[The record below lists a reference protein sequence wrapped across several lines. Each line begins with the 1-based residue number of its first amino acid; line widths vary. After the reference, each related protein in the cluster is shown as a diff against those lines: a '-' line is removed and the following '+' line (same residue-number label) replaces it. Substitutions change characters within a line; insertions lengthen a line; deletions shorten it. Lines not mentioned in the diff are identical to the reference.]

1 MMRARILLVDDETAL
16 ARLLENHLKRLGY
29 DVDSFSDPASA
40 LAAFQSAAPP
50 FNLVIADMTMP
61 GMSGEELL
69 TRILELDG
77 NVQALLCSGYPDA
90 GSHLRETLRER
101 VAFLHK
107 PFLPK
112 MLSDAVAQLL
122 SPGE

>member
-1 MMRARILLVDDETAL
+1 MGGRILLVDDETAL

-29 DVDSFSDPASA
+29 EVASYSDPAA
-40 LAAFQSAAPP
+40 AFTAFQSTEPR